1 MNRRLYLN
9 NPNVH
14 DIEEVTY
21 FNNEPFSG
29 TLYDTY
35 EDGIVS
41 LEIKLKDGLKQGIT
55 TQYYESG
62 SIKLETDYKDDL
74 EDGIEKVYHES
85 GFVVEISEYHRGNL
99 VSKDSILSLIK
110 KPLTLFL
117 LTNLFSSFD
126 YFKLKKD
133 RTKLLLEFIEEDF
146 YPNSKSSTKDLT
158 EYQMDSKPI
167 FSGLRSS
174 IIPFEWS
181 DEGDFDE
188 LVESPIE
195 IPGIFGFS
203 DNTSSK
209 SVYVITNVP
218 NVQISGSWDY
228 RTTREFD
235 DIDKLISY
243 IEQNYQM
250 INYNDLSNEEQKRVT
265 YINRGENVE

>member
-14 DIEEVTY
+14 DVDEVTY
-21 FNNEPFSG
+21 FHNEPFTG
-29 TLYDTY
+29 ILYDTY
-35 EDGIVS
+35 DDGIVS
-41 LEIKLKDGLKQGIT
+41 LEIKFKDGLKQGIT

-62 SIKLETDYKDDL
+62 SIKLETNYKNDL
-74 EDGIEKVYHES
+74 EDGIEKVYHEN
-85 GFVVEISEYHRGNL
+85 GFVVEILEYHLGNL
-99 VSKDSILSLIK
+99 MTKDSILSIIK
-110 KPLTLFL
+110 NPLTLFL

-126 YFKLKKD
+126 YFKLKRD
-133 RTKLLLEFIEEDF
+133 RTNLLLEFIEIDF
-146 YPNSKSSTKDLT
+146 YKDSESLTK
-158 EYQMDSKPI
+158 YQMNSNPI

-188 LVESPIE
+188 LDENPIE

-218 NVQISGSWDY
+218 KVTSSGSWDY

-235 DIDKLISY
+235 DIDKLITY
-243 IEQNYQM
+243 IEQNYQKV
-250 INYNDLSNEEQKRVT
+250 NYNDLSIKEQKRVT